1 MKAIE
6 CWRARSSPLSRGTCT
21 TVMSTLD
28 LSSWLFRLYAMRV
41 VGEVPV
47 GGLLVVKL
55 LFSKE
60 GVQERINEYLIKVII
75 LHIFSA
81 LLFLQN
87 EELSPQKVQK
97 F

>member
-1 MKAIE
+1 ML
-6 CWRARSSPLSRGTCT
+6 ARKKLPPLSWHLHHRDEHSGPEF
-21 TVMSTLD
+21 L
-28 LSSWLFRLYAMRV
+28 LLYAMGV
-41 VGEVPV
+41 VGEVPIE
-47 GGLLVVKL
+47 GLLVVKL

-81 LLFLQN
+81 LLILQN
-87 EELSPQKVQK
+87 EELSPRKVQK

>member
-21 TVMSTLD
+21 TVM
-28 LSSWLFRLYAMRV
+28 SWLFRLYAMRV

-81 LLFLQN
+81 LLILQN
-87 EELSPQKVQK
+87 EELSPRKVQK

>member
-1 MKAIE
+1 
-6 CWRARSSPLSRGTCT
+6 
-21 TVMSTLD
+21 
-28 LSSWLFRLYAMRV
+28 MRV

-81 LLFLQN
+81 LLILQN
-87 EELSPQKVQK
+87 EELSPRKVQK

>member
-1 MKAIE
+1 
-6 CWRARSSPLSRGTCT
+6 
-21 TVMSTLD
+21 
-28 LSSWLFRLYAMRV
+28 MRV

-81 LLFLQN
+81 LLILQN
-87 EELSPQKVQK
+87 EELSPEQGGDERLKTNDNQVS
-97 F
+97 FHMI